1 MAKKK
6 KMRMSKSPDQG
17 EPVAVADDFD
27 DGPEVSPYT
36 SPICSVYFNSGE
48 PFMVPRD
55 IICVSAELNRICSSS
70 SQIDIQDVPAEAGH
84 VLVHYLHTRTWQ
96 SLRKMYYGHNS
107 RISTQFETSVYVYAA
122 AQRYGLG
129 GLVELAKENISR
141 YTNEMPPL
149 DIIVLAAK
157 PSDLL
162 SDDDSWFFAFIKTH
176 IQQMFEDPASLNES
190 VFLDCF
196 NGAAKY
202 SRVLAKSMFLMC
214 CQKAASV
221 ESAETHAV
229 SVIDETP
236 FMDSFPSTPNLV
248 PEPEPEPEPVAP
260 LDPPPEP
267 EPPNEPAPELAY
279 EDPVMEAPYIECE
292 AVPWEPVA
300 DAGVEITAPPEDA
313 PAEKQAVEVVP
324 DEMSMSMKPD
334 KKSKKKSK
342 KSKKDKHCSS
352 CRALVSD

>member
-27 DGPEVSPYT
+27 DGPEVS
-36 SPICSVYFNSGE
+36 
-48 PFMVPRD
+48 
-55 IICVSAELNRICSSS
+55 
-70 SQIDIQDVPAEAGH
+70 
-84 VLVHYLHTRTWQ
+84 
-96 SLRKMYYGHNS
+96 
-107 RISTQFETSVYVYAA
+107 ISTQFETSVYVYAA
-122 AQRYGLG
+122 AQRYGLR

-141 YTNEMPPL
+141 YANEMPPL

-162 SDDDSWFFAFIKTH
+162 SDDDSWFFAFIKRQ
-176 IQQMFEDPASLNES
+176 IQQIFEDPASLNES
-190 VFLDCF
+190 IFLDCF
-196 NGAAKY
+196 NGTAKY

-236 FMDSFPSTPNLV
+236 FMDSFPPTPNLV
-248 PEPEPEPEPVAP
+248 PEPEPEPVAP

-267 EPPNEPAPELAY
+267 EPPNEPAPEIEY
-279 EDPVMEAPYIECE
+279 EDPVMEAPYLECE
-292 AVPWEPVA
+292 AVPREPVA
-300 DAGVEITAPPEDA
+300 DAGVEISALPEDA

-342 KSKKDKHCSS
+342 KSKKDKDPPLSCSS
-352 CRALVSD
+352 VATHVVEVIAARSEAGAR